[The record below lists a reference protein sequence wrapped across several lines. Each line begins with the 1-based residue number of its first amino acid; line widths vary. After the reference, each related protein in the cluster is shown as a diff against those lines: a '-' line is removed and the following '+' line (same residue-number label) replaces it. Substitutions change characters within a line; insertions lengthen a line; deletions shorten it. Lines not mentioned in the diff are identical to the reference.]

1 MEKKTILTPE
11 TEKDKTR
18 RENLRQFQE
27 AQDLAGKGLIRC
39 RFCQKIKDL
48 DSGLVTFK
56 GGAMAFSLCR
66 DCMDQGIGLIFRK
79 VERGYEL
86 RFQVP
91 KSGPIV
97 IKSGP
102 LITKP

>member
-1 MEKKTILTPE
+1 MKNEMIPTPA
-11 TEKDKTR
+11 TEKDKVR

-27 AQDLAGKGLIRC
+27 SQDLAGKGLIRC
-39 RFCQKIKDL
+39 RFCKQVKDL
-48 DSGLVTFK
+48 DAGLVTFK

-79 VERGYEL
+79 IESGYEL

-91 KSGPIV
+91 KSGPII
-97 IKSGP
+97 IKSSP